1 MLAENRQSEELALR
15 LIRYLAQKDQH
26 AKVEILSLL
35 LELAD
40 DATIS
45 WLTWLMDDYEKEP
58 KNELHG

>member
-1 MLAENRQSEELALR
+1 MLKNQQTEELALR

-45 WLTWLMDDYEKEP
+45 LLTWLMDDYEKEQ
-58 KNELHG
+58 KKEKYG